1 MNARSLVPRLAALAV
16 LLAASSASA
25 QVRKIV
31 IDPGHGGQDPG
42 GTGTGLQEKN
52 IVLDVGNRF
61 KQLLEADTADAAG
74 GGEWVALT
82 TRGDDTFVSLA
93 GRAAFANEQGADRFM
108 SIHSNAFAD
117 PGANG
122 TETFAFAEGGAGAA
136 MRNLVQEEMIA
147 AWGRT
152 NRGNKVA
159 NFAVLRETAMPA
171 ELHELAFITNGP
183 DAAFLASA
191 EQRQIAA
198 EAHLRAIQR
207 HFGIAPYLPGS
218 NTGSATGELA
228 GRVIDEAGP
237 VEGATVALDG
247 GAEVVTPADGTF
259 VFTAVPAGT
268 RSRAVTAD
276 GYEPVTFQLEIAADQ
291 RAETEIVL
299 ERGGGSGDGS
309 TDDGSDGPADDG
321 SADDGSADDGG
332 AGGGSDGSAN
342 GVDDEGGCRA
352 GGGAGPAG
360 LCLCLLV
367 LVIAARSRGRR
378 ARRAPHV

>member
-1 MNARSLVPRLAALAV
+1 VTARSLVPRLAALAV

-25 QVRKIV
+25 QVRTIV

-61 KQLLEADTADAAG
+61 KQLLDADTADAAG
-74 GGEWVALT
+74 GGQWVALS
-82 TRGDDTFVSLA
+82 TRTDDTFVSLA
-93 GRAAFANEQGADRFM
+93 GRAAFANERGADRFM

-117 PGANG
+117 PSANG
-122 TETFAFAEGGAGAA
+122 TETFAFAEGGTGAA
-136 MRNLVQEEMIA
+136 LRNLLQEEMIA

-198 EAHLRAIQR
+198 VAHLRAIQR

-218 NTGSATGELA
+218 NTGSTSGELA

-259 VFTAVPAGT
+259 VFTAVPVGT
-268 RSRAVTAD
+268 RSLQVTAD

-299 ERGGGSGDGS
+299 ERSGGSGDGS
-309 TDDGSDGPADDG
+309 TDDGDGSADDGPADDG
-321 SADDGSADDGG
+321 SADDGSADGG
-332 AGGGSDGSAN
+332 ADDSGN
-342 GVDDEGGCRA
+342 GVEDEGGCRA
-352 GGGAGPAG
+352 GGGAGSAG
-360 LCLCLLV
+360 ACLSLLV
-367 LVIAARSRGRR
+367 LVIVARSRGRR

>member
-1 MNARSLVPRLAALAV
+1 MTARSLAPRLAALAV

-25 QVRKIV
+25 QVRTIV

-52 IVLDVGNRF
+52 TVLDVSSRF
-61 KQLLEADTADAAG
+61 KQLLDADTADATG
-74 GGEWVALT
+74 GGEWVALS
-82 TRGDDTFVSLA
+82 TRTGDTFVSLA

-122 TETFAFAEGGAGAA
+122 TETFAFAEGGTGAA
-136 MRNLVQEEMIA
+136 LRNLVQEEMIA
-147 AWGRT
+147 AWGLT

-218 NTGSATGELA
+218 NTGSTTGGLA
-228 GRVIDEAGP
+228 GRVVDEAGP

-259 VFTAVPAGT
+259 VFTAVPVGT
-268 RSRAVTAD
+268 RSLQVTAD
-276 GYEPVTFQLEIAADQ
+276 GYDLVTFQLEIAADQ

-299 ERGGGSGDGS
+299 ERSGGSDDGS
-309 TDDGSDGPADDG
+309 TDDGPADDG
-321 SADDGSADDGG
+321 SADDGSADGG
-332 AGGGSDGSAN
+332 ADDSGDG
-342 GVDDEGGCRA
+342 VEDEGGCRA
-352 GGGAGPAG
+352 GGGAGSAG
-360 LCLCLLV
+360 VCLSLLV